1 MLLKEQISDHAAV
14 EVALEVEFRHR
25 GVRRCR
31 KTTEG
36 FSLCV
41 VHEKPVLFMKSQV
54 RPG

>member
-1 MLLKEQISDHAAV
+1 MLLKNRSQIMQPWRWPWK
-14 EVALEVEFRHR
+14 LEFRHMVQAVPALGR
-25 GVRRCR
+25 
-31 KTTEG
+31 G